1 MQTHIRLASPRHPAR
16 LLLFIAPV
24 AIAGTALA
32 CAWLFAPRPTA
43 AVPTVPAA
51 ARAPA
56 PAAAMPAPSGV
67 LVHITGAVAHPGLYR
82 VPRGE
87 RVYAAIDAAGGLTAA
102 ADQSR
107 LPDMAATVRDG
118 GQIKVPSTTTP
129 GTGSSS
135 RTARVHLN
143 QATAAELE
151 GVPGFTPDLAAA
163 AVQYRTT
170 YGDFTS
176 IRDLVTVLGMSD
188 ADYMLARAR
197 LAL

>member
-1 MQTHIRLASPRHPAR
+1 MQTDIRLVLPPRPVR
-16 LLLFIAPV
+16 LVLLAAPV
-24 AIAGTALA
+24 AIGVSALA
-32 CAWLFAPRPTA
+32 GAWLFAPRPA
-43 AVPTVPAA
+43 PPVPAVPAA

-56 PAAAMPAPSGV
+56 PAAAMPPPSGV

-82 VPRGE
+82 VSRGE
-87 RVYAAIDAAGGLTAA
+87 RVYTAIAAAGGLTAA
-102 ADQSR
+102 ADQAR

-118 GQIKVPSTTTP
+118 AQIKVPSTTTP
-129 GTGSSS
+129 GTGPAS

-151 GVPGFTPDLAAA
+151 SVPGFTPDLAAA

-176 IRDLVTVLGMSD
+176 IRDLVTVLAMSS
-188 ADYMLARAR
+188 ADYALARTH